1 MSDTVQAALVSGIFL
16 VLVAIVS
23 LVPQL
28 VRQHKDVREIK
39 DQVSNSHNTNMR
51 DDIDLLHRSVT
62 WGFQAVHHRL
72 DSVQS
77 DIDDEKQ
84 ARLQLAREL
93 ADRLESKE

>member
-1 MSDTVQAALVSGIFL
+1 VSDTVQAALVSGVFL

-28 VRQHKDVREIK
+28 VRQHRDVREIR
-39 DQVSNSHNTNMR
+39 DQVSNSHKTNMR

-72 DSVQS
+72 DNVQS
-77 DIDDEKQ
+77 DIDVEKE

-93 ADRLESKE
+93 ADRLEKQ